1 MIWSDFH
8 LYVRQEIDKL
18 DSSTY
23 KDIKPEQIDFLA
35 KRAAYEYVEDR
46 YKQFEKDQQSIDDLR
61 NSIVRKTLTAI
72 EVTENLS
79 EYTFDIYEGL
89 SPTTKIEDSD
99 YFFLLKGRRS
109 QR

>member
-61 NSIVRKTLTAI
+61 NSKVLWSSVRSS
-72 EVTENLS
+72 S
-79 EYTFDIYEGL
+79 E
-89 SPTTKIEDSD
+89 
-99 YFFLLKGRRS
+99 
-109 QR
+109 